1 MLALHQIMERFS
13 IWYMTKKRRF
23 AFLGIAAAIF
33 AAVYSAGAASTMS
46 EEEAKNLKDL
56 FGKQVE
62 GIDAIGIF
70 LNNFRIAAAM
80 FIPGFGIFV
89 GIFSAYS
96 TGLVFKALAQTT
108 PEIAN
113 LPPLIILATPFGM
126 MEVISYGM
134 AMSQSAIF
142 AYEIWKKRSLK
153 PILIPTMI
161 QLGIVAA
168 LLLAGAVIEYY
179 MIKEFAP
186 EIQSVQ
192 T

>member
-1 MLALHQIMERFS
+1 MRHS
-13 IWYMTKKRRF
+13 IWYISKKRRF
-23 AFLGIAAAIF
+23 AFIGIAAIVF

-46 EEEAKNLKDL
+46 EEEAKDLKDM

-80 FIPGFGIFV
+80 FIPALGIFV
-89 GIFSAYS
+89 GMFSAYS

-108 PEIAN
+108 PQIAD

-126 MEVISYGM
+126 MEVISYGI
-134 AMSQSAIF
+134 AMSQSAILVN
-142 AYEIWKKRSLK
+142 AIMRKRSLK

-168 LLLAGAVIEYY
+168 LLFVGAFVEFY
-179 MIKEFAP
+179 MIEEFAP
-186 EIQSVQ
+186 EIQTEGAS
-192 T
+192 